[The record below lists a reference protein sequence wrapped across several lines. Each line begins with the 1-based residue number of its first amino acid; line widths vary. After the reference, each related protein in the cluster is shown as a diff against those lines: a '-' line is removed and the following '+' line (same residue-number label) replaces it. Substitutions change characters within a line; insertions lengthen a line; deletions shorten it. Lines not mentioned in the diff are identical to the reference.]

1 MSTSNYPSASPN
13 NQNRENDNKKNLF
26 IGILAVALIGTW
38 GYLLY
43 SNNKAEGE
51 LKQTQDQGITYMS
64 QRDSVQV
71 LYSSTLDRLDS
82 ITSNNNEIQGQLAE
96 RNGEISKIRSEIR
109 TILSKKNA
117 TQAELSKARQ
127 LINTLNEK
135 INGLEGEVVRLSGEN
150 SELTTSNTKLTV
162 EKQGLE
168 ENLQATNV
176 VKQNLEK
183 TVDVASTFTASN
195 IQITPVNER
204 KSGKEKE
211 TTTAKR
217 VDKLVVSFDIQ
228 NRISKSG
235 AEDLYI
241 MVTSPDGKS
250 IIDPALGS
258 GVLDTRDDG
267 EKNFTSKI
275 SIQYEQ
281 GTKKVVELPLRL
293 SEYNTGDYKI
303 DVYHNGFKI
312 GTAVRT
318 LKKAG
323 LFG

>member
-1 MSTSNYPSASPN
+1 MSTSNYPSAAPT
-13 NQNRENDNKKNLF
+13 NQNKENDNKKNLF
-26 IGILAVALIGTW
+26 IGILAVTLLATW

-51 LKQTQDQGITYMS
+51 LRQTQEQGIGYMS

-82 ITSNNNEIQGQLAE
+82 ITSNNNEIQGQLTV
-96 RNGEISKIRSEIR
+96 RNSEIAKIRSEIR
-109 TILSKKNA
+109 NILSKKNA
-117 TQAELSKARQ
+117 TDAELNKARQ
-127 LINTLNEK
+127 LITLLNEK
-135 INGLEGEVVRLSGEN
+135 INGLENEVVRLSGEN
-150 SELTTSNTKLTV
+150 TELTASNQKLSV

-168 ENLQATNV
+168 ENLQATNL
-176 VKQNLEK
+176 VKQDLEK
-183 TVDVASTFTASN
+183 TVDVGSTFTASN
-195 IQITPVNER
+195 IQITPFNER

-217 VDKLVVSFDIQ
+217 VDKLVVSFDIL

-235 AEDLYI
+235 PADLYI

-250 IIDPALGS
+250 IVDATLGS
-258 GVLDTRDDG
+258 GTLNTREDG
-267 EKNFTSKI
+267 EKDFTSKLA
-275 SIQYEQ
+275 IQYEQ
-281 GTKKVVELPLRL
+281 GTTKRIELPLRF
-293 SEYNTGDYKI
+293 SDFKTGDYKI
-303 DVYHNGFKI
+303 EVYHNGFKI

-318 LKKAG
+318 LKKGG

>member
-1 MSTSNYPSASPN
+1 MSISNHPSASPY
-13 NQNRENDNKKNLF
+13 NQPKDNDNRKNIY
-26 IGILAVALIGTW
+26 IGILAVALLGTW
-38 GYLLY
+38 AYLLY
-43 SNNKAEGE
+43 SNNKAEGV
-51 LKQTQDQGITYMS
+51 LKQTQNQGIAYMS

-82 ITSNNNEIQGQLAE
+82 ITINNNEIQGQLSE
-96 RNGEISKIRSEIR
+96 RNSEISKIRTEIR
-109 TILSKKNA
+109 TILNKKNA
-117 TQAELSKARQ
+117 SDAELSKARQ
-127 LINTLNEK
+127 LINQLNEK
-135 INGLEGEVVRLSGEN
+135 INGLENEVARLAGEN
-150 SELTTSNTKLTV
+150 MELNVSNKKLTA

-183 TVDVASTFTASN
+183 TVDVGSTFTASN

-217 VDKLVVSFDIQ
+217 VDKLVVTFDIQ

-235 AEDLYI
+235 PADLYI
-241 MVTSPDGKS
+241 MVTNPDGKT
-250 IIDPALGS
+250 IADQTLGS
-258 GVLDTRDDG
+258 GTLNTREDGSLD
-267 EKNFTSKI
+267 FTSKLA
-275 SIQYEQ
+275 IQYEQ
-281 GTKKVVELPLRL
+281 GTTKRVELPLRL
-293 SEYNTGDYKI
+293 AEYKTGDYRI

-312 GTAVRT
+312 GTAIRS
-318 LKKAG
+318 LKKGG